1 MRVRVLNGTSGI
13 GETGLRTRWLEAQGY
28 KVIRF
33 GNDDVIENIE
43 GVGLRIIEEAQKRKS
58 SLLHPLSRPDI
69 GYTFDRAHRLHFL
82 SFLVTGSTLT
92 IRSLSIPSRWKLKRT
107 SHSSSLI
114 CIRPIGSLARACEM

>member
-58 SLLHPLSRPDI
+58 SLLHPQLASPLK
-69 GYTFDRAHRLHFL
+69 GEEPFDE
-82 SFLVTGSTLT
+82 T
-92 IRSLSIPSRWKLKRT
+92 PMLK
-107 SHSSSLI
+107 
-114 CIRPIGSLARACEM
+114 